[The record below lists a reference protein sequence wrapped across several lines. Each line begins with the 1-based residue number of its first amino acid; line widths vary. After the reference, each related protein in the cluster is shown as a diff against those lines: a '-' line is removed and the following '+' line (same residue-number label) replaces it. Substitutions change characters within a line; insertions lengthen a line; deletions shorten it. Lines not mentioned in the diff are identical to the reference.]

1 MQLNPLAGAI
11 PGSGIREI
19 MNAAWGRPD
28 VIHLEVGQPDFPTP
42 PHIVEAAHRA
52 MLAGHTGYTPTAGIP
67 ALRAAL
73 AAKIADRNGFSVT
86 PEQVV
91 LGNGGG
97 GIRPSMR
104 R

>member
-1 MQLNPLAGAI
+1 VQLNTAADAMPA
-11 PGSGIREI
+11 SGIREI

-42 PHIVEAAHRA
+42 PHIVEAAHQA

-67 ALRAAL
+67 ALREAL
-73 AAKIADRNGFSVT
+73 ATKIRERNGFAVDAERG
-86 PEQVV
+86 PRQ
-91 LGNGGG
+91 
-97 GIRPSMR
+97 R